1 MTDTDITRTHP
12 SARPRLA
19 RLFGGPPPV
28 PDVVDE
34 LAATSAATP
43 VVDAD
48 PLAPSQ
54 SARLERQ
61 LSQVVNHILWSGT
74 VELDANGQWSSETSR
89 LHFRMPYA
97 AVQVRNVGNFL
108 VTLTN
113 SPAAESV
120 PTSGPGVHLVSA
132 RTAPTIGLVGT
143 TATLYGTAGERVSLV
158 FYARPQQPTSGEA

>member
-1 MTDTDITRTHP
+1 V
-12 SARPRLA
+12 RPGDGRA
-19 RLFGGPPPV
+19 GGQ
-28 PDVVDE
+28 VD
-34 LAATSAATP
+34 
-43 VVDAD
+43 DGD
-48 PLAPSQ
+48 
-54 SARLERQ
+54 
-61 LSQVVNHILWSGT
+61 
-74 VELDANGQWSSETSR
+74 LDANGQWSSETSR